1 MLPFGNKFNYYASVR
16 LYRLSLDLVH
26 IYFINEYIIL
36 IYMYAY
42 VWFLDFFSSNL
53 GIHELFIS
61 VTIILLIYMYTYVFF
76 IYLFSQV

>member
-42 VWFLDFFSSNL
+42 VWFLDFFRQ
-53 GIHELFIS
+53 I
-61 VTIILLIYMYTYVFF
+61 
-76 IYLFSQV
+76 

>member
-1 MLPFGNKFNYYASVR
+1 MISR
-16 LYRLSLDLVH
+16 
-26 IYFINEYIIL
+26 
-36 IYMYAY
+36 
-42 VWFLDFFSSNL
+42 FFSSNL